1 MADRHSCHTQSG
13 FFLVVIPLLES
24 TIWLSNCK
32 HNEFTLKSVFL
43 LQFIVSAWCVA
54 VCEWKRKWAKHLR
67 ERSCTRTHR
76 HPAPPPPHHKI
87 GFITSQLLRQAAA
100 KGTSSIGITARTPD
114 LVATPMAEQVR
125 QCQHPASLVPRNP
138 ILREKGVGPR
148 HRREVQPTPGAH
160 ANTTPGL
167 VATFPAGSR
176 GSGSKP
182 RARPASAASE
192 GEAGLEPVQ
201 QAFFAAM
208 YSKILWEN

>member
-1 MADRHSCHTQSG
+1 MGKAFKGKELYTYTDT
-13 FFLVVIPLLES
+13 
-24 TIWLSNCK
+24 
-32 HNEFTLKSVFL
+32 
-43 LQFIVSAWCVA
+43 
-54 VCEWKRKWAKHLR
+54 
-67 ERSCTRTHR
+67 
-76 HPAPPPPHHKI
+76 PPHLPLTIRLVLSHPSSSGRQQPKE
-87 GFITSQLLRQAAA
+87 QAASA
-100 KGTSSIGITARTPD
+100 SLLGHFPD

-148 HRREVQPTPGAH
+148 HRREVQPTPRAH

-192 GEAGLEPVQ
+192 GEAGVEPVQ
-201 QAFFAAM
+201 
-208 YSKILWEN
+208 

>member
-1 MADRHSCHTQSG
+1 MADRHSCHKQSV

-24 TIWLSNCK
+24 IIWLSNCK

-54 VCEWKRKWAKHLR
+54 VCEWKRKWARHLR
-67 ERSCTRTHR
+67 ERICTRTHR
-76 HPAPPPPHHKI
+76 HPAPPPPHHKVLSHPSSS
-87 GFITSQLLRQAAA
+87 GRQQPKEQAASA
-100 KGTSSIGITARTPD
+100 SLLGYFPD

-125 QCQHPASLVPRNP
+125 QCQHPASPVPRNP
-138 ILREKGVGPR
+138 IPREKGVGPR

-192 GEAGLEPVQ
+192 GEAGVEPVQ
-201 QAFFAAM
+201 
-208 YSKILWEN
+208 